1 MFKSLGGKGMSE
13 NNDLFPKDNDFSEL
27 VKKAR
32 RKSLIKNIVIS
43 LIVSLLLFAGLFWL
57 GTFMMYKKIDEEISY
72 DYARQSIRGANV
84 ESMGSLYN
92 YTPFS
97 ASVTTETKKILS
109 GVPVPWENHEKVF
122 SIFGSSRMVQ
132 SNFISGSGNIED
144 ERLPN
149 YFKGERVV
157 EFYSPNGN
165 HDYLPDDRPL
175 LDEIEEN
182 KVIEMAFSFDVAYS
196 LEEVQEKFPGRIN
209 WYWVDGNSSEEEVV
223 EEEAILGNNAYGFHE
238 HRDPVE
244 SADGFIQQLVWLQ
257 EEKGDFQEEANRL
270 YETITENGQTDLDTE
285 SLKISGVV
293 VTGTPEE
300 LKKFSSV
307 PMIQAAV
314 LGATTDKY

>member
-1 MFKSLGGKGMSE
+1 MSE
-13 NNDLFPKDNDFSEL
+13 NNDLFPKDNDFSKL

-43 LIVSLLLFAGLFWL
+43 LIVSLLLFVGLFWL
-57 GTFMMYKKIDEEISY
+57 GTFMMYKKIDKEISY
-72 DYARQSIRGANV
+72 DYASQSIRGANV
-84 ESMGSLYN
+84 EKMGSLYN

-97 ASVTTETKKILS
+97 ASVTTETKKFLS

-122 SIFGSSRMVQ
+122 SIFGSSRTVQ

-144 ERLPN
+144 ERIPI

-165 HDYLPDDRPL
+165 YDFLPDDRPL
-175 LDEIEEN
+175 LYEIDEN
-182 KVIEMAFSFDVAYS
+182 KIVEMAFSFDVAYS
-196 LEEVQEKFPGRIN
+196 IEELQETFSDQIN
-209 WYWVDGNSSEEEVV
+209 WYWVDVSSSEREVV
-223 EEEAILGNNAYGFHE
+223 EEEAIFGNNAYGFHK

-244 SADGFIQQLVWLQ
+244 SADVFIHQLIWLQ

-270 YETITENGQTDLDTE
+270 YDTMTDNGQIDLDIE

-293 VTGTPEE
+293 VTGTSEE

-314 LGATTDKY
+314 LGATADKY